1 MTNVELRERIHVTE
15 NEREVFDLLLRAVG
29 SFSPE
34 TKLRVAGGWVRDKL
48 LGKESNDI
56 DLAIEKML
64 ARKFFY
70 KLNYYLRS
78 QGEDKVQ
85 GHVIKSKP
93 TNDNRRPVETVKM
106 HIYNHSIDLV
116 HLRSE
121 THEGNSRN
129 PVKVGFATP
138 EKDAYRRD
146 LTINSLFYNLHTGL
160 VEDYTGRGI
169 VDLKSRRIA
178 TPLPARVS
186 LLDDPLRV
194 LRAIR
199 FGARFGFTLDEEL
212 KEAASSEELQ
222 VALAVK
228 ISKERIGNEIDL
240 MISGNDP
247 VQAVTYLS
255 DLKLF
260 ELVFALPSSS
270 EPAPS
275 ENCSSLCLAY
285 LEAMWNLIRTPGL
298 GNFSGEQRRHALYAA
313 LFLPFRKMVP
323 VVNYIFKVSMKRKS
337 KDAETV
343 VNIHRATGRFL
354 SLILHL
360 QLKKNDVSQVDK
372 REWGTDVFEHLELI
386 SRNDPEL
393 PATSKTRVLAGFLL
407 RDIKDLWRLALL
419 VSLLL
424 CTDDDMNLGFQVDKK
439 REVYLTIQ
447 GTIIR
452 EMGLDTI
459 WDLKPLVGGSDI
471 VKALQ
476 LRDNRGPIIRE
487 WQHIL
492 LTWQLAYPKGMPLR
506 QEWVK
511 RRKVA

>member
-1 MTNVELRERIHVTE
+1 M
-15 NEREVFDLLLRAVG
+15 
-29 SFSPE
+29 
-34 TKLRVAGGWVRDKL
+34 
-48 LGKESNDI
+48 
-56 DLAIEKML
+56 
-64 ARKFFY
+64 
-70 KLNYYLRS
+70 
-78 QGEDKVQ
+78 
-85 GHVIKSKP
+85 
-93 TNDNRRPVETVKM
+93 
-106 HIYNHSIDLV
+106 
-116 HLRSE
+116 
-121 THEGNSRN
+121 
-129 PVKVGFATP
+129 
-138 EKDAYRRD
+138 
-146 LTINSLFYNLHTGL
+146 
-160 VEDYTGRGI
+160 
-169 VDLKSRRIA
+169 
-178 TPLPARVS
+178 
-186 LLDDPLRV
+186 
-194 LRAIR
+194 
-199 FGARFGFTLDEEL
+199 
-212 KEAASSEELQ
+212 
-222 VALAVK
+222 
-228 ISKERIGNEIDL
+228 
-240 MISGNDP
+240 
-247 VQAVTYLS
+247 
-255 DLKLF
+255 
-260 ELVFALPSSS
+260 
-270 EPAPS
+270 
-275 ENCSSLCLAY
+275 
-285 LEAMWNLIRTPGL
+285 
-298 GNFSGEQRRHALYAA
+298 
-313 LFLPFRKMVP
+313 
-323 VVNYIFKVSMKRKS
+323 
-337 KDAETV
+337 
-343 VNIHRATGRFL
+343 
-354 SLILHL
+354 ILHL